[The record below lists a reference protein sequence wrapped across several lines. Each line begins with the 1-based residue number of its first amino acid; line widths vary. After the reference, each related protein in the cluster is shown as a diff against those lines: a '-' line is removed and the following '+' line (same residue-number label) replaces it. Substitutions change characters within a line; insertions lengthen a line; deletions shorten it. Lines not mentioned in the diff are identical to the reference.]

1 MPGPLSLKRF
11 RIVSRFHW
19 LRGWSFLALASVVGC
34 ASHINYDS
42 TFNRD
47 ELHQLQGKTL
57 LLLRSDSNAL
67 VEGESLDQETAQ
79 KVAES
84 GRNTFL
90 DAFGSLFKVRDVSA
104 LAKEQP
110 NGRIGAR
117 STLVRNLEQQFGA
130 GGIFVVTNSYAY
142 EMDGP
147 TLEDPAQISSYNFA
161 SNTIPYDREGWAI
174 WRFYGKASA
183 VPQMLQMLSPRN
195 LLRSAVGLPPTSRTI
210 AENMMD
216 IDRVYDRYLA
226 WMMRR
231 DLEGAGKNY
240 FTDYP
245 VDPREQVSVF
255 PADDESD
262 VPYVKG
268 YDPLSN
274 LHPATPHV

>member
-1 MPGPLSLKRF
+1 
-11 RIVSRFHW
+11 VSRFHW
-19 LRGWSFLALASVVGC
+19 LRVPSFLALASLVGC

-42 TFNRD
+42 TFDRN
-47 ELHQLQGKTL
+47 ELRQLQGKTL
-57 LLLRSDSNAL
+57 LLLRSDANAL
-67 VEGESLDQETAQ
+67 VEGESLDQGMAQ

-84 GRNTFL
+84 DRATFL
-90 DAFGSLFKVRDVSA
+90 GAFGSLFRVHDVSA
-104 LAKEQP
+104 PAKGQP
-110 NGRIGAR
+110 NSRIGGR
-117 STLVRNLEQQFGA
+117 PTLVRNLEQRFGA
-130 GGIFVVTNSYAY
+130 AGIFVVTNSYAY

-147 TLEDPAQISSYNFA
+147 TLQDPAQIRSYNFA
-161 SNTIPYDREGWAI
+161 SDTILYGRDGRVV

-183 VPQMLQMLSPRN
+183 LPQMLQMLSPRN
-195 LLRSAVGLPPTSRTI
+195 LLRSAVGLPPTSKTI

-216 IDRVYDRYLA
+216 IARVYNRYLA

-231 DLEGAGKNY
+231 DLKGDGKTY

-255 PADDESD
+255 PADDESY